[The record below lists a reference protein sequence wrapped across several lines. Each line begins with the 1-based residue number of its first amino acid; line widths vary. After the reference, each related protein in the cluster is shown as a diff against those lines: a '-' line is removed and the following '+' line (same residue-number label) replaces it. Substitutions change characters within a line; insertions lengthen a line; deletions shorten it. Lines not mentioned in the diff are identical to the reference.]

1 MSVWLKLVI
10 MEIHSKLIVRL
21 IIMSIFFLTFS
32 ASDLV
37 VANQRACTEAEAKQA
52 LDQADQLKD

>member
-1 MSVWLKLVI
+1 